1 MAATNLLS
9 DTTCKNATSEGN
21 AIRKLADGD
30 GLYLWVYADG
40 RKYWRLRYFWTG
52 KEKSLSL
59 GVYPKESLAGAR
71 KKRQA
76 ILKQLS
82 DGVDPSAKRKADEV
96 AAKLSA
102 VNTFEAVAREW
113 YGKQVHTWAASHALD
128 VKRRLETNIF
138 PTLGARPIAELSP
151 PEVLAAI
158 RKIEHRGATDLAHRV
173 MGVVGQVLRY
183 GVATGRGERDHTAD
197 LRGALTPHVKGNQN
211 AVPVKELPQL
221 LRDISQYDQ
230 PPITGEPQTRLALQL
245 LALTFVRTNEL
256 IGATWDEFDL
266 DAPYDADPE
275 ADKPGPMW
283 SIPASRMKGNKAHM
297 VPLAPQSVTVLNE
310 LKKLAGDSPYVLP
323 GRTPSKPIS
332 NNTMLFALYR
342 LGYRG
347 KMTGHGF
354 RAVASTAL
362 NESNKFESTWIER
375 QLAHVPAN
383 EVESAYNRALYLPF
397 RTAMMYWWADHI
409 DSLMVSKTQHKENT
423 SLSA

>member
-9 DTTCKNATSEGN
+9 DTTCKNATSDGK

-40 RKYWRLRYFWTG
+40 RKYWRMRYFWTG

-59 GVYPKESLAGAR
+59 GVYPKETLANAR

-102 VNTFEAVAREW
+102 VNTFEAVANEW
-113 YGKQVHTWAASHALD
+113 YDKQVHTWAASHALD
-128 VKRRLETNIF
+128 VKRRLQTNIY
-138 PTLGARPIAELSP
+138 PTLGARPIADLDA
-151 PEVLAAI
+151 PEILAAI

-183 GVATGRGERDHTAD
+183 GVATGRGKRDHTAD
-197 LRGALTPHVKGNQN
+197 LRGALTPHVKNNQH
-211 AVPVKELPQL
+211 AVKAKQLPQL
-221 LRDISQYDQ
+221 LRDISAYDK
-230 PPITGEPQTRLALQL
+230 PPVNGETQTRLGLQL
-245 LALTFVRTNEL
+245 LALTFVRTSEL

-266 DAPYDADPE
+266 DAPLDLPAGE
-275 ADKPGPMW
+275 CGPMW

-297 VPLAPQSVTVLNE
+297 VPLAPQSVIVLNE
-310 LKKLAGDSPYVLP
+310 LKTLAGDSPYVLP

-362 NESNKFESTWIER
+362 HESNRFQPDWIER

-383 EVESAYNRALYLPF
+383 EVAAAYNRALYLLQ
-397 RTAMMYWWADHI
+397 RTTMMYWWADYM
-409 DSLMVSKTQHKENT
+409 DSLMISKSQHNENV

>member
-9 DTTCKNATSEGN
+9 DTTCKSATSEGH

-30 GLYLWVYADG
+30 GLYLWVYSDG
-40 RKYWRLRYFWTG
+40 RKYWRMRYFWSG

-59 GVYPKESLAGAR
+59 GVYPKETLAGAR

-113 YGKQVHTWAASHALD
+113 YDKQLHTWAASHALD
-128 VKRRLETNIF
+128 VQRRLERNIY
-138 PTLGARPIAELSP
+138 PTLGARPIADLDA
-151 PEVLAAI
+151 PEILAAI
-158 RKIEHRGATDLAHRV
+158 LKIEQRGATDLAHRV

-183 GVATGRGERDHTAD
+183 GVATGRGKRDHTVD
-197 LRGALTPHVKGNQN
+197 LRGALKPHVKANQH
-211 AVPVKELPQL
+211 AVKAKELPQL
-221 LRDISQYDQ
+221 LRDIAAYDQ
-230 PPITGEPQTRLALQL
+230 PPTNGDKQTRLALQL
-245 LALTFVRTNEL
+245 LALVFVRTSEL
-256 IGATWDEFDL
+256 IGAQWDEFDL
-266 DAPYDADPE
+266 DLPLDLPAGE
-275 ADKPGPMW
+275 CGPMW
-283 SIPASRMKGNKAHM
+283 SIPASRMKGGKAHM
-297 VPLAPQSVTVLNE
+297 VPLAPQSVAVLKE
-310 LKKLAGDSPYVLP
+310 LQTLAGDSPYVLP
-323 GRTPSKPIS
+323 GRNATKPIS
-332 NNTMLFALYR
+332 NNTLLFSLYR

-362 NESNKFESTWIER
+362 HESNRFQPDWIER

-383 EVESAYNRALYLPF
+383 EVAAAYNRALYLPQ
-397 RTAMMYWWADHI
+397 RTDMMYWWADYM
-409 DSLMVSKTQHKENT
+409 DSLLHKSPLVDQTSVS
-423 SLSA
+423 A

>member
-9 DTTCKNATSEGN
+9 DAQCKSATSEGK
-21 AIRKLADGD
+21 AIRKLPDGD

-40 RKYWRLRYFWTG
+40 RKYWRMRYFWTG

-59 GVYPKESLAGAR
+59 GVYPKETLANAR

-102 VNTFEAVAREW
+102 VNTFEAVANEW
-113 YGKQVHTWAASHALD
+113 YDKQVHTWAASHALD
-128 VKRRLETNIF
+128 VKRRLQTNIY
-138 PTLGARPIAELSP
+138 PTLGARPIADLDA
-151 PEVLAAI
+151 PEILAAI

-183 GVATGRGERDHTAD
+183 GVATGRGKRDHTTD
-197 LRGALTPHVKGNQN
+197 LRGALTPHVKNNQH
-211 AVPVKELPQL
+211 AVKAKQLPQL
-221 LRDISQYDQ
+221 LRDISAYDK
-230 PPITGEPQTRLALQL
+230 PPINGETQTRLGLQL
-245 LALTFVRTNEL
+245 LALTFVRTSEL

-266 DAPYDADPE
+266 DAPLDLPSGE
-275 ADKPGPMW
+275 CGPMW
-283 SIPASRMKGNKAHM
+283 SIPASRMKGGKAHM

-310 LKKLAGDSPYVLP
+310 LKILAGDSPYVLP
-323 GRTPSKPIS
+323 GRTPSRPIS

-362 NESNKFESTWIER
+362 HESNRFQPDWIER
-375 QLAHVPAN
+375 QLAHVPTN
-383 EVESAYNRALYLPF
+383 EVAAAYNRALYLPQ
-397 RTAMMYWWADHI
+397 RTDMMYWWANDL
-409 DSLMVSKTQHKENT
+409 DSLLHKST
-423 SLSA
+423 FVDQTTPSA